1 MKKFFDSRREQGS
14 SGLGS
19 GSSGGGGS
27 TSGLGSGYI
36 GRVFGIGRQ
45 QVTVDEVL
53 AEGGFAIVF
62 LVRTSNGMKCAL
74 KRMFVNNEHDL
85 QVCKREIQIMRD
97 LSGHKNIVG
106 YIDSSI
112 NNVSSGDVWEVLIL
126 MDFCRGGQVVNLM
139 NQRLQTGFTENEV
152 LQIFCDT
159 CEAVARLHQ
168 CKTPII
174 HRDLKVENILLHD
187 RGHYVLCDFGSATNK
202 FQNPQTEGVNAVED
216 EIKKYTT
223 LSYRAPEMVNL
234 YSGKIITTKADIW
247 ALGCLLYKLCYFTLP
262 FGESQVAI
270 CDGNFTI
277 PDNSRY
283 SQDMHCLIRYML
295 EPDPDKRPD
304 IYQVSYFSFKLLKK
318 ECPIPNVQN
327 SPIPAKLPEPVKASE
342 AAAKKTQP
350 KARLTDPIPTTET
363 SIAPRQR
370 PKAGQTQPNPGILP
384 IQPALTPRKRA
395 TVQPPPQV
403 AGSSNQPGLLA
414 SVSQPKTQPPSSQP
428 LPQPQPKQPPAPP
441 TSQQTPSTPA
451 QGLPT
456 QAQATPQHQQQL
468 FLKQQQQQQQQQP
481 PPPPSQQPAGTFY
494 QQQQQ
499 QAQAQ
504 QFQAVHPTTQQPA
517 AAQFPVVSQGS
528 SQQQLI
534 QNFYQQQQQQP
545 LVTTLHQ
552 QQLLTQQAAL
562 QQKPAVAA
570 VQQPQA
576 QPASA
581 SQPTP
586 AQEPV
591 QIQASVRQQPTVQT
605 TPPPAVQGQKL
616 GSLTPPSSPKTQRAG
631 HRRILSDVT
640 HSAVFGVPASKST
653 QLLQAA
659 AAEASLNKSKSAT
672 TTPSGSPRT
681 SQQNVYNPSE
691 GSTWNPFDDDNFSKL
706 TAEELL
712 NKDFAKLGE
721 GKHPEKLGGSAESLI
736 PGFQPTQSDAFA
748 ASSFSAGT
756 AEKKKGG
763 QTVDSSLPL
772 LSVSDPFIPLQ
783 VPEAPEKLIEGL
795 KSPDTSLLLP
805 DLLPMTDPFGS
816 TSDAAIEK
824 ADVAVESLIPG
835 LEPPVPQ
842 RLPSQTES
850 VTSNCTDSLTGED
863 SLIDCSLLS
872 NPTTDLLEEFA
883 PIAISAPTHKAEDSN
898 LISGFDV
905 PEGSDKVAEDEFDPI
920 PVLITKNPQGL
931 QREPNPCPVITV
943 EHFKESTGVKGLPLY
958 PDPSRVPDMKTQN
971 NLESDYLARDGPS
984 SNSSFHSSEEEGTD
998 LEGDMLDCSGS
1009 RPLLME
1015 SEDEDES
1022 CKPLQGKLGAAVPFA
1037 QPEASTEQAK
1047 AVQDGRK
1054 NQFQALIQ
1062 PATDGVGEPDVFAT
1076 APFRSSR
1083 VSADEMD
1090 IFSKA
1095 PFVSKGSVA
1104 PSQPEEADVFLRAPF
1119 TKKKSVEELT
1129 VSQSTSQEMPVQ
1141 AGLLSQTDDVALLS
1155 GLDRAVYASVR
1166 SQYSMA
1172 GFVPQSSLPSHPVQ
1186 AADHLDS
1193 ISPRGSALE
1202 SGGHPNDRNKGLQPQ
1217 QEAISGPM
1225 AGKPFRPQSLSK
1237 YSRHYSPEDEPSPEA
1252 QPIAAYKI
1260 VSQTNKQSIAGSVS
1274 ITSLSS
1280 RTTEL
1285 PAADPF
1291 ALAPFPSKSGKQK
1304 P

>member
-1 MKKFFDSRREQGS
+1 MKKFFDSRREQGG
-14 SGLGS
+14 SGPGS

-53 AEGGFAIVF
+53 AEGGFALVF

-234 YSGKIITTKADIW
+234 YSGKVITTKADIW

-363 SIAPRQR
+363 SIVPRQR

-395 TVQPPPQV
+395 TVQPPPQ
-403 AGSSNQPGLLA
+403 ATGSSNQPGLLA
-414 SVSQPKTQPPSSQP
+414 SVPQPKPQPPPSQP
-428 LPQPQPKQPPAPP
+428 LPQPQPKQPQAPP
-441 TSQQTPSTPA
+441 TPQQPPSTQA

-456 QAQATPQHQQQL
+456 QAQATPQ
-468 FLKQQQQQQQQQP
+468 QQQQQQAAP
-481 PPPPSQQPAGTFY
+481 PPAQQPAGTFY

-499 QAQAQ
+499 QQQAQAP
-504 QFQAVHPTTQQPA
+504 QFQAVHPAAQQPA
-517 AAQFPVVSQGS
+517 IAQFPVAAQGS

-534 QNFYQQQQQQP
+534 QSFYQQQQ
-545 LVTTLHQ
+545 LATTLHQQ

-562 QQKPAVAA
+562 QQKTAVVAL
-570 VQQPQA
+570 QQAQA
-576 QPASA
+576 QPATA
-581 SQPTP
+581 PQPAP
-586 AQEPV
+586 AQEPA
-591 QIQASVRQQPTVQT
+591 IQAPIRQQPKVQT
-605 TPPPAVQGQKL
+605 TPPPTIQGQKL
-616 GSLTPPSSPKTQRAG
+616 GSLTPPSSPKAQRAG

-672 TTPSGSPRT
+672 TTPSGSPRA

-736 PGFQPTQSDAFA
+736 PGFQPTQGDTFA

-756 AEKKKGG
+756 
-763 QTVDSSLPL
+763 
-772 LSVSDPFIPLQ
+772 
-783 VPEAPEKLIEGL
+783 EKLIEGL

-816 TSDAAIEK
+816 TSDAVIEK

-835 LEPPVPQ
+835 LEPPVAQ

-850 VTSNCTDSLTGED
+850 VTSNRTDSLTGED

-883 PIAISAPTHKAEDSN
+883 PIAISAPAHKAAEDSN

-920 PVLITKNPQGL
+920 PVLITKNPQGG
-931 QREPNPCPVITV
+931 
-943 EHFKESTGVKGLPLY
+943 H
-958 PDPSRVPDMKTQN
+958 SR
-971 NLESDYLARDGPS
+971 
-984 SNSSFHSSEEEGTD
+984 NSSGSSE
-998 LEGDMLDCSGS
+998 
-1009 RPLLME
+1009 
-1015 SEDEDES
+1015 
-1022 CKPLQGKLGAAVPFA
+1022 
-1037 QPEASTEQAK
+1037 
-1047 AVQDGRK
+1047 
-1054 NQFQALIQ
+1054 
-1062 PATDGVGEPDVFAT
+1062 
-1076 APFRSSR
+1076 
-1083 VSADEMD
+1083 
-1090 IFSKA
+1090 
-1095 PFVSKGSVA
+1095 
-1104 PSQPEEADVFLRAPF
+1104 
-1119 TKKKSVEELT
+1119 
-1129 VSQSTSQEMPVQ
+1129 
-1141 AGLLSQTDDVALLS
+1141 
-1155 GLDRAVYASVR
+1155 
-1166 SQYSMA
+1166 
-1172 GFVPQSSLPSHPVQ
+1172 SSLPNL
-1186 AADHLDS
+1186 A
-1193 ISPRGSALE
+1193 R
-1202 SGGHPNDRNKGLQPQ
+1202 
-1217 QEAISGPM
+1217 
-1225 AGKPFRPQSLSK
+1225 SLLLV
-1237 YSRHYSPEDEPSPEA
+1237 D
-1252 QPIAAYKI
+1252 QLID
-1260 VSQTNKQSIAGSVS
+1260 
-1274 ITSLSS
+1274 L
-1280 RTTEL
+1280 
-1285 PAADPF
+1285 
-1291 ALAPFPSKSGKQK
+1291 
-1304 P
+1304 

>member
-1 MKKFFDSRREQGS
+1 MKKFFDSRREQGG

-112 NNVSSGDVWEVLIL
+112 NSVSSGDVWEVLIL

-395 TVQPPPQV
+395 TVQPPPQA

-414 SVSQPKTQPPSSQP
+414 SVPQPKTQPQPSQP
-428 LPQPQPKQPPAPP
+428 LPQSQPKQPQAPP
-441 TSQQTPSTPA
+441 TPQQTPPTPA
-451 QGLPT
+451 QALPT
-456 QAQATPQHQQQL
+456 PAQATPQHQQQL
-468 FLKQQQQQQQQQP
+468 FLKQQPQQQQQQP
-481 PPPPSQQPAGTFY
+481 PQQQQPAPQQPAGTFY

-499 QAQAQ
+499 QQQQQTQAQ
-504 QFQAVHPTTQQPA
+504 QFQAVHPAAPQPA
-517 AAQFPVVSQGS
+517 ISQFPVVSQGS

-534 QNFYQQQQQQP
+534 QNYYQQQQQQQQQQQ
-545 LVTTLHQ
+545 LATSLHQ

-562 QQKPAVAA
+562 QQKTAAAPA
-570 VQQPQA
+570 QQPQA
-576 QPASA
+576 PPAA
-581 SQPTP
+581 APQTP
-586 AQEPV
+586 GAQEPA
-591 QIQASVRQQPTVQT
+591 QIQAPVRQQPKVQT

-681 SQQNVYNPSE
+681 SQQNVSNASE

-736 PGFQPTQSDAFA
+736 PGFQPTQGDAFA
-748 ASSFSAGT
+748 TPSFSSGT
-756 AEKKKGG
+756 AEKRKGG

-783 VPEAPEKLIEGL
+783 VPDAP
-795 KSPDTSLLLP
+795 
-805 DLLPMTDPFGS
+805 
-816 TSDAAIEK
+816 EK

-850 VTSNCTDSLTGED
+850 VTSNRT
-863 SLIDCSLLS
+863 
-872 NPTTDLLEEFA
+872 
-883 PIAISAPTHKAEDSN
+883 
-898 LISGFDV
+898 
-905 PEGSDKVAEDEFDPI
+905 
-920 PVLITKNPQGL
+920 GL

-943 EHFKESTGVKGLPLY
+943 EHFKDSAGVKGLPLY
-958 PDPSRVPDMKTQN
+958 PDPSRVPGTKTQN

-1015 SEDEDES
+1015 SEEEDES
-1022 CKPLQGKLGAAVPFA
+1022 CRPPQGKLGGPIPFG
-1037 QPEASTEQAK
+1037 QPEVSTEQAM
-1047 AVQDGRK
+1047 AGQSSRK
-1054 NQFQALIQ
+1054 NQFQALPQ
-1062 PATDGVGEPDVFAT
+1062 PTTDGLGEPDVFAT

-1083 VSADEMD
+1083 VPADDMD

-1119 TKKKSVEELT
+1119 TKKKSMEELT
-1129 VSQSTSQEMPVQ
+1129 VAQSTSQELPVQ
-1141 AGLLSQTDDVALLS
+1141 AGLLGQTEDVPLLP
-1155 GLDRAVYASVR
+1155 GLERAVYAPVR
-1166 SQYSMA
+1166 AQYSMA
-1172 GFVPQSSLPSHPVQ
+1172 AFVQQSNHPSHSVQ

-1193 ISPRGSALE
+1193 ISPRGPSLE
-1202 SGGHPNDRNKGLQPQ
+1202 SGGLPNDRNKGPQPQ
-1217 QEAISGPM
+1217 KEAVSGPV

>member
-1 MKKFFDSRREQGS
+1 MKKFFDSRREQGG

-395 TVQPPPQV
+395 TVQPPPQA
-403 AGSSNQPGLLA
+403 AGPSNQPGLLA
-414 SVSQPKTQPPSSQP
+414 SVPQPKTQPPPSQP
-428 LPQPQPKQPPAPP
+428 LPQPQAKQPQAPP
-441 TSQQTPSTPA
+441 TPQQTPSTQA
-451 QGLPT
+451 QGLST

-468 FLKQQQQQQQQQP
+468 FLKQQQQPQQP
-481 PPPPSQQPAGTFY
+481 PPPPQQPAGTFY

-499 QAQAQ
+499 QQAQTQ
-504 QFQAVHPTTQQPA
+504 QFQAVHPAPQQPA
-517 AAQFPVVSQGS
+517 IAQFPVVAQGG

-534 QNFYQQQQQQP
+534 QNFYQQQQQQQQQQ
-545 LVTTLHQ
+545 LATALHQ
-552 QQLLTQQAAL
+552 QQLMTQQAAL

-570 VQQPQA
+570 AQQPQA
-576 QPASA
+576 QPAAA
-581 SQPTP
+581 SQPAP
-586 AQEPV
+586 AQEPA
-591 QIQASVRQQPTVQT
+591 IQAPVRQQPKVQT
-605 TPPPAVQGQKL
+605 TPPPAAQGQKL

-736 PGFQPTQSDAFA
+736 PGFQSTQGDAFA
-748 ASSFSAGT
+748 TTSFSAGT
-756 AEKKKGG
+756 AEKRKGG
-763 QTVDSSLPL
+763 QTVDSGLPL

-783 VPEAPEKLIEGL
+783 VPDAP
-795 KSPDTSLLLP
+795 
-805 DLLPMTDPFGS
+805 
-816 TSDAAIEK
+816 A
-824 ADVAVESLIPG
+824 
-835 LEPPVPQ
+835 
-842 RLPSQTES
+842 
-850 VTSNCTDSLTGED
+850 
-863 SLIDCSLLS
+863 
-872 NPTTDLLEEFA
+872 
-883 PIAISAPTHKAEDSN
+883 AEDSN

-931 QREPNPCPVITV
+931 QRESNPCPVITV

-958 PDPSRVPDMKTQN
+958 PDPSRVPGTKTQN
-971 NLESDYLARDGPS
+971 SLESDYLARDGPS

-1015 SEDEDES
+1015 SEEEEES
-1022 CKPLQGKLGAAVPFA
+1022 CRPPQGRLGGAIPFTL
-1037 QPEASTEQAK
+1037 PEVSTEQAK
-1047 AVQDGRK
+1047 TVQGRRK
-1054 NQFQALIQ
+1054 NEFQALTQ
-1062 PATDGVGEPDVFAT
+1062 PASDGLGEPDVFAT

-1083 VSADEMD
+1083 LPTDDMD

-1095 PFVSKGSVA
+1095 PFVSKVSVA
-1104 PSQPEEADVFLRAPF
+1104 SSQPEEADVFLRAPF
-1119 TKKKSVEELT
+1119 TKKKSMEELT
-1129 VSQSTSQEMPVQ
+1129 VVQSTSQELPIQ
-1141 AGLLSQTDDVALLS
+1141 ASLLSQTGDVPLLS
-1155 GLDRAVYASVR
+1155 GPERAVYTSVR

-1172 GFVPQSSLPSHPVQ
+1172 GFVQQSNLPSHS
-1186 AADHLDS
+1186 DHLDS
-1193 ISPRGSALE
+1193 ISPRGSSLE
-1202 SGGHPNDRNKGLQPQ
+1202 PGGHPNDRNKGPQPQ
-1217 QEAISGPM
+1217 KEGVTGPV

-1274 ITSLSS
+1274 VTPLSS

>member
-1 MKKFFDSRREQGS
+1 MKKFFDSRREQGG

-395 TVQPPPQV
+395 TVQPPPQ
-403 AGSSNQPGLLA
+403 ATGSSNQPGLLA
-414 SVSQPKTQPPSSQP
+414 SVPQPKPQPPPSQP
-428 LPQPQPKQPPAPP
+428 LPQSQPKQPQAPP
-441 TSQQTPSTPA
+441 TPQQPPSTQA

-468 FLKQQQQQQQQQP
+468 FLQQQQQQQQQQAAP
-481 PPPPSQQPAGTFY
+481 PPAQQPVGTFY

-504 QFQAVHPTTQQPA
+504 Q
-517 AAQFPVVSQGS
+517 
-528 SQQQLI
+528 
-534 QNFYQQQQQQP
+534 
-545 LVTTLHQ
+545 
-552 QQLLTQQAAL
+552 
-562 QQKPAVAA
+562 
-570 VQQPQA
+570 
-576 QPASA
+576 
-581 SQPTP
+581 
-586 AQEPV
+586 
-591 QIQASVRQQPTVQT
+591 QIQAPIRQQPKVQT
-605 TPPPAVQGQKL
+605 TPPPTIQGQKL
-616 GSLTPPSSPKTQRAG
+616 GSLTPPSSPKAQRAG

-672 TTPSGSPRT
+672 TTPSGSPRA

-736 PGFQPTQSDAFA
+736 PGFQPTQGDTFA

-756 AEKKKGG
+756 AEKRKGG

-783 VPEAPEKLIEGL
+783 VPDAPEKLIEGL

-816 TSDAAIEK
+816 TSDAVIEK

-835 LEPPVPQ
+835 LEPPAAQ

-850 VTSNCTDSLTGED
+850 VTSNRTDSLTGED

-883 PIAISAPTHKAEDSN
+883 PIAISAPAHKAAEDSN

-920 PVLITKNPQGL
+920 PVLITKNPQGG
-931 QREPNPCPVITV
+931 
-943 EHFKESTGVKGLPLY
+943 H
-958 PDPSRVPDMKTQN
+958 SR
-971 NLESDYLARDGPS
+971 
-984 SNSSFHSSEEEGTD
+984 NSSGSSE
-998 LEGDMLDCSGS
+998 
-1009 RPLLME
+1009 
-1015 SEDEDES
+1015 
-1022 CKPLQGKLGAAVPFA
+1022 
-1037 QPEASTEQAK
+1037 
-1047 AVQDGRK
+1047 
-1054 NQFQALIQ
+1054 
-1062 PATDGVGEPDVFAT
+1062 
-1076 APFRSSR
+1076 
-1083 VSADEMD
+1083 
-1090 IFSKA
+1090 
-1095 PFVSKGSVA
+1095 
-1104 PSQPEEADVFLRAPF
+1104 
-1119 TKKKSVEELT
+1119 
-1129 VSQSTSQEMPVQ
+1129 
-1141 AGLLSQTDDVALLS
+1141 
-1155 GLDRAVYASVR
+1155 
-1166 SQYSMA
+1166 
-1172 GFVPQSSLPSHPVQ
+1172 SSLPNL
-1186 AADHLDS
+1186 A
-1193 ISPRGSALE
+1193 R
-1202 SGGHPNDRNKGLQPQ
+1202 
-1217 QEAISGPM
+1217 
-1225 AGKPFRPQSLSK
+1225 SLLLV
-1237 YSRHYSPEDEPSPEA
+1237 D
-1252 QPIAAYKI
+1252 QLID
-1260 VSQTNKQSIAGSVS
+1260 
-1274 ITSLSS
+1274 L
-1280 RTTEL
+1280 
-1285 PAADPF
+1285 
-1291 ALAPFPSKSGKQK
+1291 
-1304 P
+1304 

>member
-27 TSGLGSGYI
+27 SSGLGSGYI

-53 AEGGFAIVF
+53 AEGGFALVF
-62 LVRTSNGMKCAL
+62 LVRTSNGVKCAL

-202 FQNPQTEGVNAVED
+202 FQNPQAEGVNAVED

-270 CDGNFTI
+270 CDGSFTI

-318 ECPIPNVQN
+318 ECPVPNVQN

-342 AAAKKTQP
+342 AAVKKTQP

-395 TVQPPPQV
+395 TVQPLPQA
-403 AGSSNQPGLLA
+403 AGPSNQPGLLA
-414 SVSQPKTQPPSSQP
+414 SVSQPKAQATPSQP
-428 LPQPQPKQPPAPP
+428 LQSSQPKQPQAPP
-441 TSQQTPSTPA
+441 TPQQTPATQT

-468 FLKQQQQQQQQQP
+468 LLKQQQQQPQQP
-481 PPPPSQQPAGTFY
+481 TAPPQPAGTFY

-499 QAQAQ
+499 PQPQPQQAQTQ
-504 QFQAVHPTTQQPA
+504 QFQAVHPATQQPVP
-517 AAQFPVVSQGS
+517 AQFPVASQGG
-528 SQQQLI
+528 SQRQLMA
-534 QNFYQQQQQQP
+534 
-545 LVTTLHQ
+545 
-552 QQLLTQQAAL
+552 QQAAL
-562 QQKPAVAA
+562 QQKTAV
-570 VQQPQA
+570 VVPQPQT
-576 QPASA
+576 QPVTAPQTA
-581 SQPTP
+581 V
-586 AQEPV
+586 AQEPG
-591 QIQASVRQQPTVQT
+591 QIQAPARQQPKVQT
-605 TPPPAVQGQKL
+605 TPPPTIQGQKV

-681 SQQNVYNPSE
+681 SQQNVSNASE

-721 GKHPEKLGGSAESLI
+721 GKLPEKLGGSAESLI
-736 PGFQPTQSDAFA
+736 PGFQPTQGDAFTTP
-748 ASSFSAGT
+748 SFPAGT
-756 AEKKKGG
+756 
-763 QTVDSSLPL
+763 
-772 LSVSDPFIPLQ
+772 
-783 VPEAPEKLIEGL
+783 EKLIEGL

-816 TSDAAIEK
+816 TSDAVIDK

-835 LEPPVPQ
+835 LEPPVAQ

-850 VTSNCTDSLTGED
+850 VTSNRTDSLTGED
-863 SLIDCSLLS
+863 SLLDCSLLS
-872 NPTTDLLEEFA
+872 NPTADLLEEFA
-883 PIAISAPTHKAEDSN
+883 PIALSAPTHKAAEDSN
-898 LISGFDV
+898 LISGFGV
-905 PEGSDKVAEDEFDPI
+905 AEGSEKVAEDEFDPI
-920 PVLITKNPQGL
+920 PVLITKNTQGL
-931 QREPNPCPVITV
+931 QREPSPCPVITV
-943 EHFKESTGVKGLPLY
+943 EHFKESVGTKGLPLY
-958 PDPSRVPDMKTQN
+958 PDPCRAPGTKTQN
-971 NLESDYLARDGPS
+971 TLASDSLTREGPS

-1009 RPLLME
+1009 RPLLE
-1015 SEDEDES
+1015 SEEEDEN
-1022 CKPLQGKLGAAVPFA
+1022 CRPLQEKLGEATLFLESGVCTE
-1037 QPEASTEQAK
+1037 PEERGQGGKKSQFLPINPKAS
-1047 AVQDGRK
+1047 DD
-1054 NQFQALIQ
+1054 L
-1062 PATDGVGEPDVFAT
+1062 GEPDVFAI
-1076 APFRSSR
+1076 APFRSSL
-1083 VSADEMD
+1083 VPADDVD

-1104 PSQPEEADVFLRAPF
+1104 PPQTDEVDVFSRAPF
-1119 TKKKSVEELT
+1119 TKKRSMEEFLA
-1129 VSQSTSQEMPVQ
+1129 VQGSSQDLPMQANLCQSSEGPLLSGRDRAIYTPAQAQYPVTGFAPQ
-1141 AGLLSQTDDVALLS
+1141 AGL
-1155 GLDRAVYASVR
+1155 
-1166 SQYSMA
+1166 
-1172 GFVPQSSLPSHPVQ
+1172 PSHSVQ
-1186 AADHLDS
+1186 VADHFDGN
-1193 ISPRGSALE
+1193 SPRGSPMN
-1202 SGGHPNDRNKGLQPQ
+1202 SGGHPVDRNRGLQPHK
-1217 QEAISGPM
+1217 EAFSSP
-1225 AGKPFRPQSLSK
+1225 AASKPFRPQALSK
-1237 YSRHYSPEDEPSPEA
+1237 YSRHYSPEDEPSAEA

-1260 VSQTNKQSIAGSVS
+1260 VSQSNKQLLAGSVS
-1274 ITSLSS
+1274 VTSLSS

-1285 PAADPF
+1285 ATADPF
-1291 ALAPFPSKSGKQK
+1291 ALAPFPSKAGTQK

>member
-1 MKKFFDSRREQGS
+1 MMKKFFDSRREQGG

-112 NNVSSGDVWEVLIL
+112 NSVSSGDVWEVLIL

-234 YSGKIITTKADIW
+234 YSGKVITTKADIW

-327 SPIPAKLPEPVKASE
+327 SPIPTKLPEPVKASE

-395 TVQPPPQV
+395 TVQPPPQA

-414 SVSQPKTQPPSSQP
+414 SVPQPKTQPPPSQP
-428 LPQPQPKQPPAPP
+428 LPQSQPKQPQAPP
-441 TSQQTPSTPA
+441 TSQQPPSAPA
-451 QGLPT
+451 QALPT

-468 FLKQQQQQQQQQP
+468 FLKQQQQQQTAP
-481 PPPPSQQPAGTFY
+481 PAQQPAGTFY
-494 QQQQQ
+494 QQPQQ
-499 QAQAQ
+499 QAQAP
-504 QFQAVHPTTQQPA
+504 QFQAVHPAAQQPVI
-517 AAQFPVVSQGS
+517 AQFPVVSQGS

-534 QNFYQQQQQQP
+534 QNFYQQQQQQQQ
-545 LVTTLHQ
+545 LATALHQ

-562 QQKPAVAA
+562 QQKTTAA
-570 VQQPQA
+570 AAPQPQA
-576 QPASA
+576 QPAAAA
-581 SQPTP
+581 SPAP
-586 AQEPV
+586 AQEPA
-591 QIQASVRQQPTVQT
+591 QIQAPVRQQPKVQT
-605 TPPPAVQGQKL
+605 TPPPTIQGQKL
-616 GSLTPPSSPKTQRAG
+616 GSLTPPSSPKAQRAG

-659 AAEASLNKSKSAT
+659 AAEASLNKSKGGNLPRSAT
-672 TTPSGSPRT
+672 TTPSGSPRA

-721 GKHPEKLGGSAESLI
+721 GKYPEKLGGSAESLI
-736 PGFQPTQSDAFA
+736 PGFQPTQGDAFA

-756 AEKKKGG
+756 AEKRKGG
-763 QTVDSSLPL
+763 QTMDSSLPL

-783 VPEAPEKLIEGL
+783 VPDAPEKLIEGL

-816 TSDAAIEK
+816 TSDAVIEK

-850 VTSNCTDSLTGED
+850 VTSNRT
-863 SLIDCSLLS
+863 
-872 NPTTDLLEEFA
+872 
-883 PIAISAPTHKAEDSN
+883 
-898 LISGFDV
+898 
-905 PEGSDKVAEDEFDPI
+905 
-920 PVLITKNPQGL
+920 GL
-931 QREPNPCPVITV
+931 QREPISSPVITV

-958 PDPSRVPDMKTQN
+958 PDPSRVPGTKTQN
-971 NLESDYLARDGPS
+971 SLESDYLARDGPS

-1009 RPLLME
+1009 RPLLLE
-1015 SEDEDES
+1015 SEEEDES
-1022 CKPLQGKLGAAVPFA
+1022 CKPPQGKLGGATPFT
-1037 QPEASTEQAK
+1037 QPEVTPAQAK
-1047 AVQDGRK
+1047 ASQGGRK
-1054 NQFQALIQ
+1054 NQFGALIQ
-1062 PATDGVGEPDVFAT
+1062 PIADGLGEPDVFAT
-1076 APFRSSR
+1076 APFQSSR
-1083 VSADEMD
+1083 IPADD
-1090 IFSKA
+1090 IFAKA
-1095 PFVSKGSVA
+1095 PFVSKGNVA
-1104 PSQPEEADVFLRAPF
+1104 PSQPEETDVFLRAPF
-1119 TKKKSVEELT
+1119 TKKKGMEEST
-1129 VSQSTSQEMPVQ
+1129 VAQSPAQEQ
-1141 AGLLSQTDDVALLS
+1141 SGLLSQTDDIPLLP
-1155 GLDRAVYASVR
+1155 GLDRAVYPSAR
-1166 SQYSMA
+1166 AQYSMA
-1172 GFVPQSSLPSHPVQ
+1172 GFAQPSNLPSHPVQ

-1193 ISPRGSALE
+1193 ISSRGSSLE
-1202 SGGHPNDRNKGLQPQ
+1202 SGAHPNDRNKGPQPQ
-1217 QEAISGPM
+1217 KEAVSGPV

-1237 YSRHYSPEDEPSPEA
+1237 YSRHYSPEDEPNPEA

-1274 ITSLSS
+1274 ITSLAS